1 MENTKNISSEQEL
14 LELLNEGKIN
24 EDEYHDLLG
33 TLQRKTK
40 AESVN
45 TAPTEL
51 QPVRTSGLAI
61 ASIVLALALGPFGIL
76 PAIICG
82 HVALRKIERDPSLTG
97 RGLALAGVILGYSI
111 LGLTIV
117 ILVPIL
123 LPLLAYHR
131 AGINQPP
138 MIKFVVLR
146 QYPLDN
152 IQGLITQS
160 DVSIDRQI
168 SSDGNGSL
176 RIETTES
183 TTIRLFETGALDVE
197 NARLIYQ
204 AKVRTENVSGQVYL
218 EMWCHLPG
226 KGEYFSKGLESP
238 VTGTTNWTTLETPFF
253 LKKGQKPDNVK
264 LNLVI
269 NGHGTVWI
277 DDIRLM
283 MNAPLN

>member
-33 TLQRKTK
+33 TLQRRPQNDSGSAT
-40 AESVN
+40 
-45 TAPTEL
+45 PTEFK
-51 QPVRTSGLAI
+51 PVRTSGLAI
-61 ASIVLALALGPFGIL
+61 ASIV
-76 PAIICG
+76 
-82 HVALRKIERDPSLTG
+82 
-97 RGLALAGVILGYSI
+97 LALAGVILGYSI